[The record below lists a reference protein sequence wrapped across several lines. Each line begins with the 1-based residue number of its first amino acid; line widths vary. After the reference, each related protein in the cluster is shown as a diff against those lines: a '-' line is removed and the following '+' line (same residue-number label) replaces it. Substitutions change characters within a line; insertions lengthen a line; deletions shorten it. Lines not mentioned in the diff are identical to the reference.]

1 MKMGSRGAWPAAAG
15 GEDRFLGVK
24 NCRICMSTG
33 DVRMTR
39 LAGEDGRQIGGCS
52 LDSEHDL
59 AFMVSDFL
67 ENWSYG
73 ADTRCSSDSD
83 SGYSDLTRFV
93 EKISV
98 SYQTKRLKLCFHFF
112 D

>member
-1 MKMGSRGAWPAAAG
+1 MAAAG
-15 GEDRFLGVK
+15 GEGRFVRVK
-24 NCRICMSTG
+24 DYRICMSTG

-39 LAGEDGRQIGGCS
+39 LAGEDGRQIEGCS

-59 AFMVSDFL
+59 ASMVSDFL

-73 ADTRCSSDSD
+73 THSRCSSDSN
-83 SGYSDLTRFV
+83 SGNSDLTHFV
-93 EKISV
+93 DKISV

-112 D
+112 GLIVFF